1 MTKAFKMLVLLAT
14 VGLMSFTGK
23 DDNSFIGTYGVSDSD
38 PSQIK
43 LTIHADHTFTYQ
55 DFSVADHKI
64 EASGKWTLKG
74 NKVVLTDNNP
84 DKAFHD
90 TWTFDQDGQVAK
102 SRKGL
107 CFYRLCRVGS

>member
-1 MTKAFKMLVLLAT
+1 MKILMLLTT
-14 VGLMSFTGK
+14 VGLISFTDK
-23 DDNSFIGTYGVSDSD
+23 VENNFIGTYGVSDSN

-55 DFSVADHKI
+55 DFSVADNKI

-74 NKVVLTDNNP
+74 NKVVLTDHNANQS
-84 DKAFHD
+84 FHD

>member
-1 MTKAFKMLVLLAT
+1 MTKAIKILILLTT
-14 VGLMSFTGK
+14 VGLMSFTDK
-23 DDNSFIGTYGVSDSD
+23 VENNFIGTYGVSDAD
-38 PSQIK
+38 PAQIK
-43 LTIHADHTFTYQ
+43 LTINADHTFTYT

-64 EASGKWTLKG
+64 EASGKWTRKG
-74 NKVVLTDNNP
+74 NRVILTDNNP